1 MIFIVLI
8 LVFSLVE
15 CMHHEGRDF
24 PVLFC
29 FVFYWQYPNPYN
41 SGWTHSRLSR
51 SIRCVNNW
59 MKSLSRRLR
68 INFDP
73 VWVISPSLKLLPWLG
88 KWCSYWLGWSKCMI
102 DPPELHGL
110 RLREDDSLKLEVCYL
125 TRIREWASKNNSLS
139 TFKIFDNLT
148 FLLLLLIWNWKLI
161 KFYWIFQTCLVWLG
175 K

>member
-1 MIFIVLI
+1 MYVPWGQG
-8 LVFSLVE
+8 FS
-15 CMHHEGRDF
+15 F
-24 PVLFC
+24 F
-29 FVFYWQYPNPYN
+29 FFFFYWQYPNPYN

-51 SIRCVNNW
+51 SICCVNNW

-73 VWVISPSLKLLPWLG
+73 VWVIRPSLKLLPWLG

-125 TRIREWASKNNSLS
+125 TRIREWASKNNNLS

-148 FLLLLLIWNWKLI
+148 FTNLEKINKILLDISNLFSLSRKIRKIPINYFTKQNQI
-161 KFYWIFQTCLVWLG
+161 HYW
-175 K
+175 